1 MNTFFTV
8 ALGVLF
14 VMYVASVVFEAL
26 RRSKSV
32 KTPPINNAPSP
43 PPKQVKQNY
52 IRYQAEDL
60 AEWDNIDYLYSECPH
75 VSSRDVKLEINELK
89 DNSNEINN

>member
-1 MNTFFTV
+1 MNTFVMV

-32 KTPPINNAPSP
+32 KTPPTNNAPTP
-43 PPKQVKQNY
+43 AKKQVKQNY
-52 IRYQAEDL
+52 IRYQAQDL
-60 AEWDNIDYLYSECPH
+60 AEWDNIDYLYCERPH
-75 VSSRDVKLEINELK
+75 VSSRDVKLEINEQTK
-89 DNSNEINN
+89 TDNK

>member
-1 MNTFFTV
+1 MNTFVMV

-14 VMYVASVVFEAL
+14 TMYVASVVFEAL

-32 KTPPINNAPSP
+32 KTPQINKPKTTL
-43 PPKQVKQNY
+43 PKQVKQNY

-60 AEWDNIDYLYSECPH
+60 AEWDNIDYLYCERPH
-75 VSSRDVKLEINELK
+75 VSSRDVKLEINEQTK
-89 DNSNEINN
+89 TDN